1 MKRTV
6 GSAEAWEF
14 LASTARFP
22 SERSENV
29 PVFPTNLPFI

>member
-6 GSAEAWEF
+6 GSAEAWAF
-14 LASTARFP
+14 LASTACFL

-29 PVFPTNLPFI
+29 LIFPTNLPFI